1 MARKYGTRLTF
12 QRDEGEEDADDRE
25 FHQNRHRV
33 YRAAVDY
40 VNGSLRD
47 GGWDPSVVRENFLS
61 SYARTVHRT
70 YVRIYAKL
78 HGDPGTSAPADSQ

>member
-12 QRDEGEEDADDRE
+12 QRDSDEEDADDRE

-40 VNGSLRD
+40 VNGSIRD
-47 GGWDPSVVRENFLS
+47 AGWDPATVRREFRGA
-61 SYARTVHRT
+61 YASTVHRT
-70 YVRIYAKL
+70 YVRIYATM
-78 HGDPGTSAPADSQ
+78 GSAPWSSAP

>member
-12 QRDEGEEDADDRE
+12 QRDDDAEDADDRE

-40 VNGSLRD
+40 VNGSIRD
-47 GGWDPSVVRENFLS
+47 AGLEPSVVRENFLGA
-61 SYARTVHRT
+61 YAATVHRT
-70 YVRIYAKL
+70 YVRIYATM
-78 HGDPGTSAPADSQ
+78 GSAPWSSAS